1 MSNQKTI
8 NKMRENILSGANN
21 FVGTKPNYCDVQ
33 EDCKPLREAVT
44 QYNLVV
50 KQNQS
55 LQREVLWQ
63 KEQMEKDNQ
72 YLIKLEEANMLLE
85 QDVETLKAQVEIL
98 NERLK
103 RNEN

>member
-21 FVGTKPNYCDVQ
+21 FVGTKPSYCDIQ

-103 RNEN
+103 GNEN

>member
-8 NKMRENILSGANN
+8 NKIRENILSGANN
-21 FVGTKPNYCDVQ
+21 FVGTKTNYCDIQ
-33 EDCKPLREAVT
+33 EDCKLLREAVT

-85 QDVETLKAQVEIL
+85 QDVEI
-98 NERLK
+98 LK
-103 RNEN
+103 RQLKTIKADCRQCAE

>member
-21 FVGTKPNYCDVQ
+21 FVGTKPNYCDIQ

-85 QDVETLKAQVEIL
+85 QDVETLKKQLETIK
-98 NERLK
+98 ERYQI
-103 RNEN
+103 NEN

>member
-1 MSNQKTI
+1 
-8 NKMRENILSGANN
+8 MRENILSGANN
-21 FVGTKPNYCDVQ
+21 FVGTKPNYCDIQ

-85 QDVETLKAQVEIL
+85 QDVETLKKQLETIKERYQI
-98 NERLK
+98 NED
-103 RNEN
+103 

>member
-21 FVGTKPNYCDVQ
+21 FVGTKPSYCDIQ
-33 EDCKPLREAVT
+33 EYCKPLREAVT

-85 QDVETLKAQVEIL
+85 QDVETLKRQLETIKERYQI
-98 NERLK
+98 NED
-103 RNEN
+103 

>member
-8 NKMRENILSGANN
+8 NKMRENILTGANN
-21 FVGTKPNYCDVQ
+21 FVGTKPNYCDIQ

-55 LQREVLWQ
+55 LQKNILWL
-63 KEQMEKDNQ
+63 KGQMEKDNQ

-103 RNEN
+103 KYEN